1 MSSGIVTL
9 PETCFQG
16 EFKNRWG
23 QIRCFYSTKALMYYS
38 EDSWTIVEIKF
49 EWKNKIE
56 PAFKAW
62 SSQTKLTS
70 VKLTDQAQTLR
81 RYKNTQSARAPLV
94 CPRPWVLPREPR
106 QSFHIDCHNNP
117 LMTLRMILSAHQ
129 QLSPSLRAQVAIF
142 LLIIS
147 ISDLSILCKICQH
160 KSIKAG
166 ARNPNFLF
174 IWIRSDN

>member
-1 MSSGIVTL
+1 MRSDQMFL
-9 PETCFQG
+9 
-16 EFKNRWG
+16 
-23 QIRCFYSTKALMYYS
+23 FYESTNLMYYS

-49 EWKNKIE
+49 EWNNKIE

-62 SSQTKLTS
+62 SRQNWQVLSWQTKPRLWGGI
-70 VKLTDQAQTLR
+70 KTLG
-81 RYKNTQSARAPLV
+81 APLV
-94 CPRPWVLPREPR
+94 CPRLWVLPREPR

-129 QLSPSLRAQVAIF
+129 QLSHSLRAQVAIF

>member
-62 SSQTKLTS
+62 SRQNWQVLSWKTKHRLWGGM
-70 VKLTDQAQTLR
+70 KTLW
-81 RYKNTQSARAPLV
+81 APLV

-129 QLSPSLRAQVAIF
+129 QLSHSLRAQVAIF